1 MFGIEKRVKRVRDA
15 LVRSLKAK
23 GMEIA
28 QQHIGADP
36 KTIPWMDT
44 ARVII
49 LADIAEI
56 ILKLDVEELPEDK
69 A

>member
-23 GMEIA
+23 SFEIA
-28 QQHIGADP
+28 QSHSNTDP
-36 KTIPWMDT
+36 TKIPWLDT

-49 LADIAEI
+49 FNDLAEI
-56 ILKLDVEELPEDK
+56 ILTLQVEELPEDRS
-69 A
+69 